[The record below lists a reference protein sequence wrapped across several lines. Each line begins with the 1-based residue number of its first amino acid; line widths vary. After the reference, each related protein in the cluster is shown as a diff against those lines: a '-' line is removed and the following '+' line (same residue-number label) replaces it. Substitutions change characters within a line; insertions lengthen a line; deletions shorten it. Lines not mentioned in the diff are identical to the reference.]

1 MITKA
6 VVAYIEE
13 LAMLVAARNAAGGS
27 LPEDEEVQFLDRLDL
42 MWYKGMAD
50 VEDRERLLC
59 DRFAEVEL
67 LYLGLILASMTAKLD
82 AAKAEHH
89 TSMTKVW
96 DTMSAEQQAHVQN
109 FVDEVYSPDGMI
121 MFDCAVEIGSS
132 KMPRRRVPTCRK
144 YKENNDAIQYADKL

>member
-13 LAMLVAARNAAGGS
+13 LAMLVTARNAAGGN
-27 LPEDEEVQFLDRLDL
+27 LPDDEEVQFLDRLDL

-50 VEDRERLLC
+50 VEEKERFLC
-59 DRFAEVEL
+59 DGFAEVEL
-67 LYLGLILASMTAKLD
+67 LYLGLILASMTAESD

-89 TSMTKVW
+89 TNMTKVW
-96 DTMSAEQQAHVQN
+96 GTMSAEQQAHVQS
-109 FVDEVYSPDGMI
+109 FVDKVYSPEIMI

-144 YKENNDAIQYADKL
+144 YKE